1 MCDEGRVEAKALSSS
16 KCESLQGTDC
26 EHRRHRE
33 EGSGQSTCCLY
44 RERKQFR
51 SLKVKSKGPPAR
63 VEQVRTEEMKVIT
76 LLVTFELGVII
87 LISKMTKSRH
97 TKTK

>member
-1 MCDEGRVEAKALSSS
+1 M
-16 KCESLQGTDC
+16 
-26 EHRRHRE
+26 
-33 EGSGQSTCCLY
+33 
-44 RERKQFR
+44 
-51 SLKVKSKGPPAR
+51 
-63 VEQVRTEEMKVIT
+63 RTEEMKVIT